1 MSIVKELGKNI
12 CNHIFVLFKWI
23 FIAFLVGIIGGI
35 IGSIF
40 HICIDYVTHFREN
53 NTLII
58 WFLPLGGLIIVFF
71 YKLFKNKGVI
81 DTNRVIDSVRDN
93 KEIPIIMLPLIYFG
107 TIITHLFG
115 GSAGREGAA
124 LQIGGSI
131 GFSIGKLVKLKN
143 NDIHIVIMSGMSAVF
158 AALFGTPITATFFS
172 LEVTNVGQIRYAG
185 FFPCVLSALVSS
197 HIAKMFN
204 ISPVIFKI
212 PYESVSIN
220 LFGSV
225 VVLSILCAVL
235 SIVFCFSIKSFEHLF
250 KKHFKNA
257 YYRAFIGGAFIVL
270 LTIVLNTNDYNGA
283 GMSVIERAI
292 SGYAKYEAPILK
304 IIFTII
310 TISAGFKGGE
320 IVPTF
325 FIGATFGCVMS
336 NILGIEP
343 SISAAIGFVALFCGV
358 VNCPIAS
365 IFLAFEVFGAENIY
379 LFAVAVS
386 VSYMFSGRFGLYKSQ
401 KILYSKI
408 NDELI
413 DLYTN

>member
-1 MSIVKELGKNI
+1 
-12 CNHIFVLFKWI
+12 
-23 FIAFLVGIIGGI
+23 
-35 IGSIF
+35 
-40 HICIDYVTHFREN
+40 
-53 NTLII
+53 
-58 WFLPLGGLIIVFF
+58 
-71 YKLFKNKGVI
+71 
-81 DTNRVIDSVRDN
+81 
-93 KEIPIIMLPLIYFG
+93 MLPLIYLG

-131 GFSIGKLVKLKN
+131 GYNIGKLAKLKN

-197 HIAKMFN
+197 YIAKLFN
-204 ISPVIFKI
+204 ISPVMFKI
-212 PYESVSIN
+212 PYEGISVN
-220 LFGSV
+220 LFGKI
-225 VVLSILCAVL
+225 VVLAILCAVL
-235 SIVFCFSIKSFEHLF
+235 SIIFCLSIKSCEHLF
-250 KKHFKNA
+250 EKYFKNS

-270 LTIVLNTNDYNGA
+270 LTIILNTNDYNGA
-283 GMSVIERAI
+283 GMNVIERAF
-292 SGYAKYEAPILK
+292 SGYAKYDAPILK

-336 NILGIEP
+336 NFLGID
-343 SISAAIGFVALFCGV
+343 SSVSAAIGFVALFCGV

-379 LFAVAVS
+379 LFVVVVS
-386 VSYMFSGRFGLYKSQ
+386 VSYMFSGRVGLCKSQ
-401 KILYSKI
+401 KMIYSKI
-408 NDELI
+408 NDEFI
-413 DLYTN
+413 DLYIN